1 MKRTLRNLPHRVLLT
16 VWLGVVI
23 IPYLWMLV
31 TSLKSQRELYVF
43 PVRYWPAH
51 PTLAGFAQL
60 FQSTPFPRYMLNSF
74 VVATGT
80 CVIALTAATAASYAL
95 SRLPVRGKR
104 ALLFVFLTT
113 QLFPAILLVIPLF
126 VIMRSLHLLNTYGSL
141 ILADAAFAV
150 PFSTWLM
157 TGFFNALPHELDEAA
172 TIDGCGR
179 WQAFR
184 YVLLPLVAPGFA
196 AAGTYIFLYSW
207 NEFIYALT
215 FTADVSARTI
225 PVGLQTFMGEFIIRW
240 DLLMAGGV
248 ITAVPVIVLFMFVQR
263 ELIAG
268 LTAGAVKG

>member
-1 MKRTLRNLPHRVLLT
+1 MKRTLRNLPHRALLT
-16 VWLGVVI
+16 AWLGVVVL
-23 IPYLWMLV
+23 PYVWMLV
-31 TSLKSQRELYVF
+31 TSLKSPNELYVF

-60 FQSTPFPRYMLNSF
+60 FESTPFARYMLNSS

-80 CVIALTAATAASYAL
+80 CAIALTAATAASYAL
-95 SRLPVRGKR
+95 SRLPMRGKR
-104 ALLFVFLTT
+104 VLLFVFLAT

-126 VIMRSLHLLNTYGSL
+126 VIMRSLHLLNTYGAL

-157 TGFFNALPHELDEAA
+157 TGFFNALPRELDEAA
-172 TIDGCGR
+172 TVDGCGR

-184 YVLLPLVAPGFA
+184 YILLPLVAPGFA

-215 FTADVSARTI
+215 FTADVSSRTI

-248 ITAVPVIVLFMFVQR
+248 ITAVPVIVMFMFVQR